1 MGGYIH
7 VCGCRVRGDGKM
19 FACLHEFYGASI
31 FFEPVHIALISSN
44 LQLPLLG
51 YCTRHLPCDISR
63 KLHFEQEGD
72 PNGGDTVTVR
82 NAIDVT
88 LWRLVPANSAHLPF

>member
-7 VCGCRVRGDGKM
+7 VCGCRVCGDGKM
-19 FACLHEFYGASI
+19 FACLHEFHGASD
-31 FFEPVHIALISSN
+31 FFVPH
-44 LQLPLLG
+44 QLPLLG
-51 YCTRHLPCDISR
+51 YRTGHLPCDISR

-88 LWRLVPANSAHLPF
+88 LWRLVPAKSAHLPF

>member
-1 MGGYIH
+1 MYVVVGF
-7 VCGCRVRGDGKM
+7 VVMVKCLLACMNFRVLRIS
-19 FACLHEFYGASI
+19 LYRY
-31 FFEPVHIALISSN
+31 VALISSTH
-44 LQLPLLG
+44 QLSLLR
-51 YCTRHLPCDISR
+51 YRTRHLPCDISR

-88 LWRLVPANSAHLPF
+88 LWRLVPAKSAHLPF